1 VAYLYFVRCELPP
14 LVITEEKLN
23 IFRRYAGDVDGWVLA
38 RDAREHE
45 IMADSDWAQIEEL
58 RHRLWLEQ
66 HSTFPRI
73 SSHRPRSLLPN
84 ESEMRAQPKHYAV
97 SSNQSMKPT
106 APPRNAFS
114 VFATT
119 PCRGL
124 SLSR

>member
-1 VAYLYFVRCELPP
+1 M
-14 LVITEEKLN
+14 ITEEKLN

-45 IMADSDWAQIEEL
+45 IIADSDWL
-58 RHRLWLEQ
+58 RSRSYGIVYDWSSI
-66 HSTFPRI
+66 STFPRI

-106 APPRNAFS
+106 TPFRNAS
-114 VFATT
+114 RVFATW
-119 PCRGL
+119 L
-124 SLSR
+124 IFFSLGGITRT